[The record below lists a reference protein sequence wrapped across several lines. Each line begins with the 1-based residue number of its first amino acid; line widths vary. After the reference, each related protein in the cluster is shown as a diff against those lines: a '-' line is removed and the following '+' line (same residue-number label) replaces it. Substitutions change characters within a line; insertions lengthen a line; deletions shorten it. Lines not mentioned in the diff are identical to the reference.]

1 MGALQCWSPEQDGQ
15 AEGLAGHNGERVGNW
30 KKCKD
35 KGNREELRLS
45 GTSYS
50 CVHREKRG
58 KRKEGDVV
66 EKKAPILFAEASIC
80 SSPPLFLPL
89 TMGGDREKG
98 E

>member
-50 CVHREKRG
+50 CVNREKRG
-58 KRKEGDVV
+58 QWGERGRCCGKEGSH
-66 EKKAPILFAEASIC
+66 PFC
-80 SSPPLFLPL
+80 
-89 TMGGDREKG
+89 
-98 E
+98 